1 MDSIDINL
9 GLLINLK
16 TKIERSE
23 KEVILFDSE
32 KGSTFDEN
40 SLPKNMLVYIKTK
53 LGGKNREIYN
63 SFYYCIKTFEKNY
76 ITDFDDPED
85 NNYCIF
91 IFKIDDYWHNL
102 LGKLIKHEKE
112 DYSSLIRENDKYNRY
127 YGKLFKDCQYTFY
140 IKP

>member
-23 KEVILFDSE
+23 KEPILFDSE

-40 SLPKNMLVYIKTK
+40 SLPKNILIYIKTK
-53 LGGKNREIYN
+53 LSRESHN

-85 NNYCIF
+85 NNYSIF

-127 YGKLFKDCQYTFY
+127 YGKLFKEYTFY